1 MFSVVCCIYT
11 LLQLSPYK
19 VISRGNVLMYKS
31 SSLVPMKQYP
41 QIIARISASSL
52 RLWNPLHKHTTTLVY
67 INIKFGAAM
76 ISYKVK
82 VTAKKLKENVPTF
95 SHFVSAQLALLIL
108 YFLHSHRKFK

>member
-1 MFSVVCCIYT
+1 
-11 LLQLSPYK
+11 
-19 VISRGNVLMYKS
+19 MYKS

-41 QIIARISASSL
+41 YIIARISASSL
-52 RLWNPLHKHTTTLVY
+52 KLWNPLHKHTTTSVY

-95 SHFVSAQLALLIL
+95 SLFGNVLAKCTASITDHLLPPL
-108 YFLHSHRKFK
+108 TQEV